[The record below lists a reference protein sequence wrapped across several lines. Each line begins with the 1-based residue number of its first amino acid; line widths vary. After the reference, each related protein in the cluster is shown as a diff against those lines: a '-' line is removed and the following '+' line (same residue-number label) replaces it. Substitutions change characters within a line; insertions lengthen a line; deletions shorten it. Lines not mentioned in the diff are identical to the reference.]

1 MDIYNLFGLSETAN
15 SASGSTKKRSVPP
28 PADES
33 EESYAAAP
41 YTLPIVLNRVKS
53 DSGVIAALLSGLIAK
68 VESGRIHQ
76 CQHCPKSFKLK
87 VTLKRHVDAHM
98 QIKKFQCADC
108 DYCAVRRCALTSHIQ
123 TKHLHPKP
131 KPASYYEGKHRCSFC
146 GFGSDRKLDVT
157 RHERIHLKLKPF
169 HCLQCSYRTA
179 AKCNLVEH
187 LKNGSHQMVR
197 PAKRQRT
204 E

>member
-1 MDIYNLFGLSETAN
+1 MLSTL
-15 SASGSTKKRSVPP
+15 T
-28 PADES
+28 PAPERT
-33 EESYAAAP
+33 AAP
-41 YTLPIVLNRVKS
+41 CKLPIVLNRVKS

-76 CQHCPKSFKLK
+76 CLHCSKSFPDKSHLK
-87 VTLKRHVDAHM
+87 SHIDAHM
-98 QIKKFQCADC
+98 QIKKYQCADC
-108 DYCAVRRCALTSHIQ
+108 DYCGVQKKSLTKHIQ
-123 TKHLHPKP
+123 SKHLNPKT
-131 KPASYYEGKHRCSFC
+131 KPLSYYEGKHRCSFC
-146 GFGSDRKLDVT
+146 GYGNDRKSKVT

-169 HCLQCSYRTA
+169 HCLQCSYRTGR
-179 AKCNLVEH
+179 KGSLVEH

>member
-1 MDIYNLFGLSETAN
+1 MLSTL
-15 SASGSTKKRSVPP
+15 T
-28 PADES
+28 PAPERT
-33 EESYAAAP
+33 AAP

-76 CQHCPKSFKLK
+76 CQYCPKSFKQKVHLK
-87 VTLKRHVDAHM
+87 SHIDAHM
-98 QIKKFQCADC
+98 QIKKYQCADC
-108 DYCAVRRCALTSHIQ
+108 DYCGVQKHSLTKHIQ
-123 TKHLHPKP
+123 KKHLHPKP

-146 GFGSDRKLDVT
+146 GYGSDNKHDIT

-169 HCLQCSYRTA
+169 HCMQCSYRAHT
-179 AKCNLVEH
+179 KGDLVKH
-187 LKNGSHQMVR
+187 LRKGSHQMVR

>member
-1 MDIYNLFGLSETAN
+1 M
-15 SASGSTKKRSVPP
+15 STKKRSV

-53 DSGVIAALLSGLIAK
+53 DSVVIASLLSGLIAK

-87 VTLKRHVDAHM
+87 VTMKRHVDAHM
-98 QIKKFQCADC
+98 QRKNFQCADC
-108 DYCAVRRCALTSHIQ
+108 DYCTIRQDTLTKHIQ
-123 TKHLHPKP
+123 KKHLNPKP
-131 KPASYYEGKHRCSFC
+131 KPSSYYEGTHRCSFC
-146 GFGSDRKLDVT
+146 GYGSDRKLDIT
-157 RHERIHLKLKPF
+157 RHERNHLKLKPF
-169 HCLQCSYRTA
+169 HCSKCSYRA
-179 AKCNLVEH
+179 SRKSSLVKH

-197 PAKRQRT
+197 PKKRQRT